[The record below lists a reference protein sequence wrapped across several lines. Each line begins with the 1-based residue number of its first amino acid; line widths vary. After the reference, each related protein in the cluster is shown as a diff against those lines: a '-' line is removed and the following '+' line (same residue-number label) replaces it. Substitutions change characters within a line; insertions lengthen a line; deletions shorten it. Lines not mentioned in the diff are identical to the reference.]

1 MPSFS
6 LNTPASYAD
15 VIAQHIETYDNL
27 QLLHRLPLTIQDDQF
42 KVDAEVELTELVTAA
57 NVTEHLERT
66 LGMARGDLL
75 FTIALSALQ
84 F

>member
-1 MPSFS
+1 
-6 LNTPASYAD
+6 
-15 VIAQHIETYDNL
+15 
-27 QLLHRLPLTIQDDQF
+27 LPLTIQDEQF